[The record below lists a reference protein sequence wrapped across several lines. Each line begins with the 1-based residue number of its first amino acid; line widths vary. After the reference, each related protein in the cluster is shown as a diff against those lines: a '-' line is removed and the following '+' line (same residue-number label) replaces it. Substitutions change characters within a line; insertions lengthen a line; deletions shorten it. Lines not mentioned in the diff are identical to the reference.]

1 MHHRSGSIDQ
11 TLLAARAA
19 REELAAHGNAVLKA
33 LVVSAEGTTY
43 LRGGDL
49 DLACAV
55 LADAVRTAAA
65 GDREDLRLRCLA
77 TLALA
82 EACRGHLSRAQ
93 ALADTAERLAAES
106 VAAAERPAATHLAH
120 LWVALER
127 QDLARAQHSLD
138 RARRLPETQ
147 DDSLLSAVSW
157 LLRVRLL
164 RDRGDRVGARCALR
178 NPEPPD
184 SWLRGSIAAEAAGVG
199 LDLAGPNDVI
209 RHRTTT
215 ASQRV
220 QELLDHAQ
228 AEWLAG
234 NVRGGRSWVAKALLL
249 ARGERIRRPFRHTPE
264 RLQAVI
270 RNDAGL
276 RSLAGWLRPGQ
287 TTDPDPADDP
297 AAVFEELSE
306 RELDVLRLL
315 ATLRTTYEISAELF
329 ISVNTV
335 KTHVRNILRKLSVSS
350 RNDAVRRAWD
360 LDLI

>member
-1 MHHRSGSIDQ
+1 MHHGSSSIDQ
-11 TLLAARAA
+11 TLLAARGA
-19 REELAAHGNAVLKA
+19 REELAAHGNDVLKA
-33 LVVSAEGTTY
+33 LVLSAEGTAY
-43 LRGGDL
+43 LRGGYL
-49 DLACAV
+49 DLACAA

-65 GDREDLRLRCLA
+65 DGCEDLRLRCLA

-82 EACRGHLSRAQ
+82 EACRGHLSRGQ
-93 ALADTAERLAAES
+93 ALADTAERLAGES

-120 LWVALER
+120 SWVALER
-127 QDLARAQHSLD
+127 QDLAQAQHSLD
-138 RARRLPETQ
+138 RARRLRETQ
-147 DDSLLSAVSW
+147 DDSLLSAVCW

-164 RDRGDRVGARCALR
+164 RDRGDWVGARCALR

-184 SWLRGSIAAEAAGVG
+184 SWLRGYIDAEAVGVG
-199 LDLAGPNDVI
+199 LDRAGANDVI
-209 RHRTTT
+209 HGRTTT

-228 AEWLAG
+228 AEWLGG
-234 NVRGGRSWVAKALLL
+234 NVRSGRSGVAKALLL
-249 ARGERIRRPFRHTPE
+249 ARGERIRRPFTHTPE

-276 RSLAGWLRPGQ
+276 RSLAGWLRPAQ
-287 TTDPDPADDP
+287 TTDTDPADDP

-315 ATLRTTYEISAELF
+315 STLRTTHEISAELF

-360 LDLI
+360 LNLI